1 MAYGMEV
8 KNSSDRTIFTTEEE
22 FCLYTYGNI
31 TNSNTNGA
39 VASYT
44 QSDFNAGKLLFARP
58 QNGESGAICGTLT
71 SSNYTFF
78 GEGEYGNE
86 NTLGG
91 WTHEDDF
98 PSADGVKYTIATRL
112 DASTPGTGYGLQVT
126 KSNGTDLIMDSEN
139 LTKRMNILDI
149 VGGGSGT
156 GSVTYTKP
164 GSVAFNEIF
173 VVASQF
179 QARMS
184 WSAAAGFV
192 PGSSMVAGTWAY
204 FDNSAGT
211 ITLYN
216 GYIIDFGNQIY
227 YDASGTNN
235 TFVGTQKVQY
245 IIMHLPLG

>member
-1 MAYGMEV
+1 MEV

-22 FCLYTYGNI
+22 FCLYTHGNI

-58 QNGESGAICGTLT
+58 QNGESGAICGKLT

-78 GEGEYGNE
+78 GAGVYG
-86 NTLGG
+86 TGG
-91 WTHEDDF
+91 MGGQTTEANF
-98 PSADGVKYTIATRL
+98 PSAQGVKYTIATRL
-112 DASTPGTGYGLQVT
+112 DTSTPGTGYGLKVT
-126 KSNGTDLIMDSEN
+126 KSNGTDIIVDSGN

-156 GSVTYTKP
+156 SSVTYTKP

-184 WSAAAGFV
+184 YGAAAGSV
-192 PGSSMVAGTWAY
+192 PAFSMVAGTWAY

-211 ITLYN
+211 ITFYN
-216 GYIIDFGNQIY
+216 GYIVDFGNQIY

-235 TFVGTQKVQY
+235 TFWGTQKVQY

>member
-1 MAYGMEV
+1 MEV
-8 KNSSDRTIFTTEEE
+8 KNSSDRIIFTTEEE
-22 FCLYTYGNI
+22 FCLYTYGSI

-44 QSDFNAGKLLFARP
+44 QGDFNAGKLLFARP

-78 GEGEYGNE
+78 GAGVYG
-86 NTLGG
+86 TGG
-91 WTHEDDF
+91 MGGQTTEANF
-98 PSADGVKYTIATRL
+98 PSAPGVKYTIATRL
-112 DASTPGTGYGLQVT
+112 DASTAGTGYGLQVT

-149 VGGGSGT
+149 VGGGTST
-156 GSVTYTKP
+156 TDPITYTKP

-184 WSAAAGFV
+184 WGAAAGFV
-192 PGSSMVAGTWAY
+192 PGSSGVAGTWAY

>member
-22 FCLYTYGNI
+22 FCLYTYGSI

-44 QSDFNAGKLLFARP
+44 QSDFNLGKLLFARP

-78 GEGEYGNE
+78 GAGVYG
-86 NTLGG
+86 TGG
-91 WTHEDDF
+91 MGGQTTEANF
-98 PSADGVKYTIATRL
+98 PSAPGVKYTIATRL
-112 DASTPGTGYGLQVT
+112 DTSTPGTGYGLKVT
-126 KSNGTDLIMDSEN
+126 KSNGTDIIVDSGN

-149 VGGGSGT
+149 VGGGSG
-156 GSVTYTKP
+156 GGPITYTKP

-179 QARMS
+179 QARMT
-184 WSAAAGFV
+184 WQAASSPIPGF
-192 PGSSMVAGTWAY
+192 SMVAGTWAY
-204 FDNSAGT
+204 FNNSAGT
-211 ITLYN
+211 ITFYN
-216 GYIIDFGNQIY
+216 GYVIDWGQQIY
-227 YDASGTNN
+227 YNASGTNN
-235 TFVGTQKVQY
+235 NFYGTQKVQY